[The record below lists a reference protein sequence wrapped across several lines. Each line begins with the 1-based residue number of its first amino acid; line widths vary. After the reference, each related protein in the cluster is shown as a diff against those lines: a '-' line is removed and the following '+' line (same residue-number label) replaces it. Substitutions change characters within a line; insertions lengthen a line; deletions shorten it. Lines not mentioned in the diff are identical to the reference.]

1 MRYAIRRLIHQPG
14 FSLVVVLTLALGIG
28 ANTAIFS
35 LVNAVLLT
43 PLPFPQPDRLLTLD
57 HFYPSLNNLE
67 AGFAVPSYHDIR
79 ERTHLFESFAVVTGW
94 NANLTGGG
102 DPEKVTGANATSE
115 YFKVFGVSP
124 LLGRTFAPGE
134 DSAGREHV
142 VVLGYGLWQRRFG
155 SDRSIVGRK
164 ILLNGEPYDVI
175 GVMPEGFDGFFNRR
189 TELWAPIVFKPPQF
203 DDDHRTNEFLTSVGR
218 MKAGVTVDQ
227 ATRDVSAFAEGLK
240 RDHSSSYPANWT
252 IETRSVTAFATAR
265 LRPALLILL
274 GAVGAV
280 LLIAC
285 ANIANLLLARS
296 AARTR
301 EMAVRAAIGA
311 TRQALMRQLLTE
323 SVLLSLAGAAVGL
336 VIALGAIRG
345 LIALAPMDALRTDAI
360 HIDGTVLLYTLAI
373 ALGTGLLFGLAPAIQ
388 ASRADLQHALKDGA
402 RTAGE
407 HHGQWVRRG
416 LVVAEMAIALM
427 LLIGAG
433 LLLRSFARLQGV
445 SPGFDP
451 THLATMSVSL
461 PDAKYKDDA
470 AKAAFFVAARQ
481 RIAALPGVVSVGAT
495 TNIPFGG
502 NWSTGSFAVEGYQ
515 PPKGQPGPWGDLR
528 LVTPGFFET
537 LRVPLRKG
545 RTIAESDRADSPH
558 VVLVDE
564 EAAKRFWPGVDPI
577 GKRITFSDP
586 SQPGVEW
593 VTVVGLVDHTAHEG
607 LDAEHRVQL
616 YFPYSQN
623 PRAQMTFAVRTA
635 GDPAAIVNTVRAA
648 IRDVDRDQPIADVFT
663 MDALMDRAVGQR
675 RLSMTLLGTFAAL
688 AMVLAS
694 LGIYGVMAFD
704 VTRRSREIGVRM
716 ALGAARSS
724 VLGLVLKQGLAMAAV
739 GVAVGLVGALA
750 MTRLLQ
756 AQLFGVTSSDPA
768 TFVAVALGL
777 LGVATMAT
785 LVPALRATR
794 INPTEALRYE

>member
-35 LVNAVLLT
+35 LVNAVLLK

-189 TELWAPIVFKPPQF
+189 TELWAPIVFKPNQY
-203 DDDHRTNEFLTSVGR
+203 DDNHRTNEFLTSVGR

-252 IETRSVTAFATAR
+252 IETRSVTAYATAR

-470 AKAAFFVAARQ
+470 AKAAFSWRRARGSRPFRAWSRWALRRTSRSAATGRPAVS
-481 RIAALPGVVSVGAT
+481 RWRATSRPRGSRGPGA
-495 TNIPFGG
+495 ICD
-502 NWSTGSFAVEGYQ
+502 WS
-515 PPKGQPGPWGDLR
+515 R
-528 LVTPGFFET
+528 
-537 LRVPLRKG
+537 
-545 RTIAESDRADSPH
+545 
-558 VVLVDE
+558 
-564 EAAKRFWPGVDPI
+564 
-577 GKRITFSDP
+577 
-586 SQPGVEW
+586 
-593 VTVVGLVDHTAHEG
+593 
-607 LDAEHRVQL
+607 
-616 YFPYSQN
+616 
-623 PRAQMTFAVRTA
+623 
-635 GDPAAIVNTVRAA
+635 PA
-648 IRDVDRDQPIADVFT
+648 
-663 MDALMDRAVGQR
+663 
-675 RLSMTLLGTFAAL
+675 S
-688 AMVLAS
+688 S
-694 LGIYGVMAFD
+694 
-704 VTRRSREIGVRM
+704 RRSECRC
-716 ALGAARSS
+716 ARA
-724 VLGLVLKQGLAMAAV
+724 G
-739 GVAVGLVGALA
+739 
-750 MTRLLQ
+750 R
-756 AQLFGVTSSDPA
+756 
-768 TFVAVALGL
+768 
-777 LGVATMAT
+777 
-785 LVPALRATR
+785 
-794 INPTEALRYE
+794 